1 MALTCILIVFLILH
15 LAHVSSFYTIKM
27 YMESIDVGK
36 LRENFI
42 VKPNDNSD
50 NKFKSLIV
58 AEVSPII
65 FTLSVA

>member
-1 MALTCILIVFLILH
+1 
-15 LAHVSSFYTIKM
+15 M

-42 VKPNDNSD
+42 MKPNDNSD